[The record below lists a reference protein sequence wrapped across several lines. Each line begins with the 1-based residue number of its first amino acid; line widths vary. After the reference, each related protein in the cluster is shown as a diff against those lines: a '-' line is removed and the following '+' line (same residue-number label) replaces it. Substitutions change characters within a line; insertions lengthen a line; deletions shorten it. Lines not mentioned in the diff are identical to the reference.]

1 MEQYHRSTVS
11 FTLGNENPDKQGK
24 QQRNPEGNPAAE
36 SNGVESLHT
45 DGPGPVWRP
54 VCRVFCRW

>member
-1 MEQYHRSTVS
+1 MEQSECTVS

-36 SNGVESLHT
+36 SNGVESL
-45 DGPGPVWRP
+45 
-54 VCRVFCRW
+54 